1 MRGELKVAD
10 IDPAYIEALTNLA
23 NLDLEDMRENKPD
36 ALTDLLYFF
45 ERNPPTPFDLLT
57 TLLYFFKIRKY
68 SSSSSSSSSPS
79 FKENK
84 VSPGSVG
91 DSFTKIVD
99 VYSSKLGRPTI
110 DFLNIHRVSTL
121 RELCN
126 ITKSRDSSM
135 WVLLRQLQDME
146 LLVEYGQV
154 GKQYY
159 RGHRPPTMFGLRDAT
174 EADRVDSQRR
184 YAILT
189 LGYDPR
195 TLNGVVIA
203 QNDVNWTK
211 DPTTTIYNKYKDTN
225 WTPRQLGDSL
235 RELGY
240 KNDRLST
247 AMAETLKMLREH
259 TPENTRGT
267 K

>member
-10 IDPAYIEALTNLA
+10 IDPAYIEALKDLA
-23 NLDLEDMRENKPD
+23 NLDLEDMRENKPSS
-36 ALTDLLYFF
+36 LSDLLYFF
-45 ERNPPTPFDLLT
+45 ERNPPTPLELLT
-57 TLLYFFKIRKY
+57 TLLYFFSISKVV
-68 SSSSSSSSSPS
+68 SSSSSSSSPS
-79 FKENK
+79 FIENK

-126 ITKSRDSSM
+126 ITKSTDSPM
-135 WVLLRQLQDME
+135 WVLIRLLLDME
-146 LLVEYGQV
+146 IVTDYGKV

-159 RGHRPPTMFGLRDAT
+159 SGHRPPTLFGLRDAT

-211 DPTTTIYNKYKDTN
+211 DSITSVYNKYKDTN

-235 RELGY
+235 RALGY
-240 KNDRLST
+240 KDDRLST
-247 AMAETLKMLREH
+247 AMAETLRMLREH
-259 TPENTRGT
+259 ALQQGDKR